1 MQGLVVLSYLQI
13 RVLKKVLKL
22 IFSKKDYQ
30 TSDIKSNHSGDSGS
44 STDLGQD
51 QFTFRPKIPA
61 QSPGIYAGSGSSF
74 AFAGSG
80 LRRQK
85 FGRQKSKNSF
95 DFGKTLPKMPD
106 AISASAQ
113 VKMRAKPVLA
123 GQTETIRVSR
133 ASSSGLNSQE
143 TEIAPL
149 TLSDL
154 PDFPISNLD
163 ALPGMRL
170 SMLPEMPPPSP
181 PLETTSTPEMPPIQ
195 EAVSLDDIL
204 GDLDVLTDEI
214 DKEM

>member
-1 MQGLVVLSYLQI
+1 M
-13 RVLKKVLKL
+13 KL

-133 ASSSGLNSQE
+133 VSSSGLNSQE

-149 TLSDL
+149 TLNDL

-170 SMLPEMPPPSP
+170 SMLPEMPLPSP
-181 PLETTSTPEMPPIQ
+181 PLETPPTPEMPPIP

-214 DKEM
+214 DKEI